1 MSPIINSLVMHFGE
15 MGSRWG
21 LNRTLGQM
29 YALIV
34 LTEKPLN
41 ADEISAQLNISRSNV
56 SMGLKELKSWNLIK
70 LSHIPGD
77 RKEYFSA
84 PKDVWEIA
92 RNLMMERR
100 KREVDPT
107 LTALRDVLLEAPAN
121 EQEEYAQQRVKQMHD
136 LIEMLTIW
144 TDELQNMSN
153 EKVAAL
159 LKLGSGLSKL
169 LDMKERLLPGK
180 TNKE

>member
-1 MSPIINSLVMHFGE
+1 MHFGE

-41 ADEISAQLNISRSNV
+41 ADEISKELNISRSNV

-121 EQEEYAQQRVKQMHD
+121 EQEEYAQQRVRQMHD

-169 LDMKERLLPGK
+169 LDVKERLLPGK
-180 TNKE
+180 SNKD

>member
-1 MSPIINSLVMHFGE
+1 MSPIIHSLVMHFGE

-41 ADEISAQLNISRSNV
+41 ADEISTELNISRSNV

-107 LTALRDVLLEAPAN
+107 LSALRDVLLEAPAN

-153 EKVAAL
+153 DKVAAL

-169 LDMKERLLPGK
+169 LDVKERLLPGK
-180 TNKE
+180 NNKE

>member
-34 LTEKPLN
+34 LTEQALN

-107 LTALRDVLLEAPAN
+107 LSALRDVLLETPATQ
-121 EQEEYAQQRVKQMHD
+121 QEDYAQQRVKQMHD
-136 LIEMLTIW
+136 LIEMITVW

-153 EKVAAL
+153 EKISTL
-159 LKLGSGLSKL
+159 LMLGTGLTKL
-169 LDMKERLLPGK
+169 LDMKERLTPGK
-180 TNKE
+180 KIKD